1 MEGENHS
8 HQLPA
13 VPWSAMVLEPTQI
26 HNIQARAVVWWYIMC
41 QPLGLIPKR
50 EDGSI
55 PGVYTLEYS
64 DETKLENRYNCM
76 DTYVRM

>member
-1 MEGENHS
+1 
-8 HQLPA
+8 
-13 VPWSAMVLEPTQI
+13 
-26 HNIQARAVVWWYIMC
+26 MC
-41 QPLGLIPKR
+41 QPLGLIPNR